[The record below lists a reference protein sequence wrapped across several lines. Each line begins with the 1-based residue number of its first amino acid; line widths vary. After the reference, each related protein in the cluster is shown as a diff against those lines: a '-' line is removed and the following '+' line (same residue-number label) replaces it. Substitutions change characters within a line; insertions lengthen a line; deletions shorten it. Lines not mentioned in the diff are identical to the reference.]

1 MNNERRKCFTFFV
14 SFYYAISSL
23 PDERD
28 QLNLYKAIAEY
39 ALFDAEPQLEG
50 ICSAMFDLMRPNI
63 DSSNARRKNGEKGG
77 APEGNQNAAKGVGH
91 INNQNSSKKQANN
104 NQNSRKKQPDIEI
117 EEDKDIDNDVDD
129 GERNITQKNNM
140 EPEAGNR
147 VRGAGE
153 GKEPHSASDPAPAL
167 HRPPSALGGDYTAPS
182 ETEWNEKRQSAV
194 ALLASVKDGQ

>member
-1 MNNERRKCFTFFV
+1 M
-14 SFYYAISSL
+14 
-23 PDERD
+23 
-28 QLNLYKAIAEY
+28 
-39 ALFDAEPQLEG
+39 
-50 ICSAMFDLMRPNI
+50 
-63 DSSNARRKNGEKGG
+63 
-77 APEGNQNAAKGVGH
+77 
-91 INNQNSSKKQANN
+91 
-104 NQNSRKKQPDIEI
+104 
-117 EEDKDIDNDVDD
+117 DD

-167 HRPPSALGGDYTAPS
+167 HRPPSALGGDYAAPS

>member
-104 NQNSRKKQPDIEI
+104 NQNSSKKQPDIEI

-153 GKEPHSASDPAPAL
+153 GKEPHSASDPAPAASLGTWRRL
-167 HRPPSALGGDYTAPS
+167 HRTIG
-182 ETEWNEKRQSAV
+182 N
-194 ALLASVKDGQ
+194 

>member
-91 INNQNSSKKQANN
+91 INNQNSSKNKLTTTKIQA
-104 NQNSRKKQPDIEI
+104 
-117 EEDKDIDNDVDD
+117 
-129 GERNITQKNNM
+129 KNN
-140 EPEAGNR
+140 PI
-147 VRGAGE
+147 
-153 GKEPHSASDPAPAL
+153 
-167 HRPPSALGGDYTAPS
+167 
-182 ETEWNEKRQSAV
+182 
-194 ALLASVKDGQ
+194 

>member
-63 DSSNARRKNGEKGG
+63 DSSNARRKTAKKVARRKVIRMQPKGLDILTTKI
-77 APEGNQNAAKGVGH
+77 QAKNKLTTTK
-91 INNQNSSKKQANN
+91 IQA
-104 NQNSRKKQPDIEI
+104 
-117 EEDKDIDNDVDD
+117 
-129 GERNITQKNNM
+129 KNN
-140 EPEAGNR
+140 PI
-147 VRGAGE
+147 
-153 GKEPHSASDPAPAL
+153 
-167 HRPPSALGGDYTAPS
+167 
-182 ETEWNEKRQSAV
+182 
-194 ALLASVKDGQ
+194 